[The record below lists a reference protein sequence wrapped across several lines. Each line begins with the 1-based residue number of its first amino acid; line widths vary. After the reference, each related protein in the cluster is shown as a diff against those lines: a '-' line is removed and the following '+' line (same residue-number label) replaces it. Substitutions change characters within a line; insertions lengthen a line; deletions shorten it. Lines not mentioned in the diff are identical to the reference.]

1 MTAIRVY
8 DPSMCCNT
16 GVCGAD
22 VDQRL
27 VDFAA
32 DVRWAQDRGADV
44 ERMNL
49 AQQPTA
55 FAENP
60 KVRAFLEEHGEG
72 GLPLILVDGE
82 AAISGRYPDRAELAH
97 LAGIPAP
104 EEVSGSPQ
112 AGDGCCGPA
121 RDTGCC

>member
-16 GVCGAD
+16 GVCGTD
-22 VDQRL
+22 VEQRL

-60 KVRAFLEEHGEG
+60 KVRAFLEEQGEG

-82 AAISGRYPDRAELAH
+82 TVISGRYPDRAELAR

-104 EEVSGSPQ
+104 EGASASTE